1 VGLTDKVRI
10 DRQCSQTHGGPMRNS
25 SVLAASRAGGQKGD
39 GGGVLGP
46 FIDGS

>member
-1 VGLTDKVRI
+1 VELTDKVEI
-10 DRQCSQTHGGPMRNS
+10 DRRCSQTRGGPTRNS
-25 SVLAASRAGGQKGD
+25 SVLAASHAGGRKGD